1 MRDDCLRA
9 ASADRGAKD
18 PQIVAAGNPAG
29 RTSLFNEVNESLQ
42 NYVDTARVHLPIA
55 ANIVCAVK

>member
-1 MRDDCLRA
+1 MCDDCLRA
-9 ASADRGAKD
+9 ASADHGAKD
-18 PQIVAAGNPAG
+18 SQIVATSNTAS

-42 NYVDTARVHLPIA
+42 NYVDTDRAHLPIA